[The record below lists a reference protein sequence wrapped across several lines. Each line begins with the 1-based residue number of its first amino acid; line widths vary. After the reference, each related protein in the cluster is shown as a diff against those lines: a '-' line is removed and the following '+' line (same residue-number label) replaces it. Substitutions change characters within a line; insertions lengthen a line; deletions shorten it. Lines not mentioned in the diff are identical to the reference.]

1 MSNTE
6 YKYLSLAEVKGLYY
20 QQPVVSQ
27 TYKGKCVLSSSSS
40 YVRNNDPDD
49 GEKQSW
55 AVKSEIWHIL
65 TENATFAIVPN
76 TDFDTSE
83 TKITS
88 GSGIILAKG
97 NISTLQ
103 CTITTKTINGWNYP
117 EGETVTTTQTINS
130 YRRVN
135 INNEQYTLFTNT
147 PGENLIDNNENV
159 QRVVRNLLHAVKT
172 YKDNVSSYKI
182 EHYDSTG
189 QGQDREFINSDKPVV
204 CMTDLGYSK
213 LYEIINNNAVWDIE
227 KAPPKTAT
235 NWNIYIDGTKN
246 PLYKLTWD
254 CVNVQN
260 SNTSKVKVLFCGMD
274 DAVLNT
280 YIVKESH
287 YYNYNDKSVK
297 LNYHDIREAVW
308 GDMGLVK
315 APVAIIVQF
324 EYFDTTTVIPK
335 DTSSYMYCE
344 LFPNETNGHM
354 YGDIGFCEIGEH
366 STWFVKTDN
375 GDGSTFTAHDGK
387 DGADGYTKDDDKGY
401 DDNKDKDDDDDDTHV
416 LSSGIGVL
424 TSTFHMTKER
434 LTQLGQF
441 LWGSSIFDEFSL
453 INNNPI
459 ENIISCKAIPYAIS
473 GTTQEI
479 ALGNVKTGVNGEKI
493 SQNFSKQTIGS
504 VAIAEHYKNF
514 LDYAPYT
521 NVIIYLP
528 YIGFK
533 ELDTSLV
540 MGKTLRIEYTLDV
553 ITGGCLAQIYV
564 GKIRLYEFT
573 GNIGVDIPITASNR
587 AQVESSYISAS
598 VGVVSSA
605 MSGNAIGVADSIIGA
620 ATSQYHYSG
629 TGNPSPSC
637 VASTNRTCYVVI
649 DRPQYQPLNAFNHT
663 RGRMC
668 CLSKTIGNL
677 RGYTVCDKNVDI
689 SGISA
694 TDEEKEEIVN
704 ILSSGFFA

>member
-1 MSNTE
+1 MAYVYSGSMMNTNVNNPP
-6 YKYLSLAEVKGLYY
+6 YSSGDTKTVTSTSIFLDKGYALYATVK
-20 QQPVVSQ
+20 
-27 TYKGKCVLSSSSS
+27 
-40 YVRNNDPDD
+40 NINDSIFMQRF
-49 GEKQSW
+49 EF
-55 AVKSEIWHIL
+55 
-65 TENATFAIVPN
+65 FAIPKNPKIGQYSFERILRRYDKDDVLIN
-76 TDFDTSE
+76 EE
-83 TKITS
+83 T
-88 GSGIILAKG
+88 
-97 NISTLQ
+97 
-103 CTITTKTINGWNYP
+103 
-117 EGETVTTTQTINS
+117 
-130 YRRVN
+130 
-135 INNEQYTLFTNT
+135 
-147 PGENLIDNNENV
+147 ENV
-159 QRVVRNLLHAVKT
+159 QANKFP
-172 YKDNVSSYKI
+172 
-182 EHYDSTG
+182 TG
-189 QGQDREFINSDKPVV
+189 LS
-204 CMTDLGYSK
+204 
-213 LYEIINNNAVWDIE
+213 LYETYTKKYYAQSFVQTTIPLFNADDTESINKYINKGDTSGAIKDVST
-227 KAPPKTAT
+227 K
-235 NWNIYIDGTKN
+235 WNLYIDGTKN
-246 PLYKLTWD
+246 PLYKLTWNCPD
-254 CVNVQN
+254 VQ
-260 SNTSKVKVLFCGMD
+260 SSDTSKVKLLFCAKD
-274 DAVLNT
+274 DAIANT
-280 YIVKESH
+280 YIVKDSH
-287 YYNYNDKSVK
+287 YYNYNNKSVK

-308 GDMGLVK
+308 GDMGGGVK
-315 APVAIIVQF
+315 SPVTIIVQF
-324 EYFDTTTVIPK
+324 EYFETTTVVPK
-335 DTSSYMYCE
+335 GTSSYMYCE
-344 LFPNETNGHM
+344 LYPNETNGHM
-354 YGDIGFCEIGEH
+354 YGNIGFCKVGEH
-366 STWFVKTDN
+366 STWFVKTDS
-375 GDGSTFTAHDGK
+375 GDESTFTAHDGT
-387 DGADGYTKDDDKGY
+387 DGSDGYTKDDDKGY
-401 DDNKDKDDDDDDTHV
+401 DDNKDKDDDDNDTHV

-434 LTQLGQF
+434 LVQLGQF

-479 ALGNVKTGVNGEKI
+479 TLGNVKTGVNGEKI

-533 ELDTSLV
+533 ELDASLV

-573 GNIGVDIPITASNR
+573 GNVGVDISITASNR
-587 AQVESSYISAS
+587 AQVESAYINAG

-605 MSGNAIGVADSIIGA
+605 MSGNATGAVNSIIGA

-649 DRPQYQPLNAFNHT
+649 DRPQYQPLKAFNHT

-677 RGYTVCDKNVDI
+677 KGYTVCDSNIDI

-694 TDEEKEEIVN
+694 TDEEKDEIVN
-704 ILSSGFFA
+704 ILSTGFFA

>member
-1 MSNTE
+1 MAYVNKGTSAQTSTNKWKTGQTNITENVSNILLDE
-6 YKYLSLAEVKGLYY
+6 HYA
-20 QQPVVSQ
+20 
-27 TYKGKCVLSSSSS
+27 CCFVLSDVHDNIKTYQFRSFQKNTNK
-40 YVRNNDPDD
+40 YVYDFKGTSTTTTTRIHIDKD
-49 GEKQSW
+49 GTTTRDTTTSTGTVTIPRIGVHDYGEVTEEDTYSTNIPVFDSEDAFLKYFQSG
-55 AVKSEIWHIL
+55 
-65 TENATFAIVPN
+65 
-76 TDFDTSE
+76 DTSGAI
-83 TKITS
+83 K
-88 GSGIILAKG
+88 
-97 NISTLQ
+97 N
-103 CTITTKTINGWNYP
+103 
-117 EGETVTTTQTINS
+117 
-130 YRRVN
+130 
-135 INNEQYTLFTNT
+135 
-147 PGENLIDNNENV
+147 
-159 QRVVRNLLHAVKT
+159 
-172 YKDNVSSYKI
+172 
-182 EHYDSTG
+182 
-189 QGQDREFINSDKPVV
+189 
-204 CMTDLGYSK
+204 
-213 LYEIINNNAVWDIE
+213 
-227 KAPPKTAT
+227 TAT
-235 NWNIYIDGTKN
+235 KWDLYIDGTKN

-254 CVNVQN
+254 CADIPT
-260 SNTSKVKVLFCGMD
+260 SDTSKVKVLFCATD
-274 DAVLNT
+274 DTIANT
-280 YIVKESH
+280 YIVKDSH

-297 LNYHDIREAVW
+297 LNYHDIHESVW
-308 GDMGLVK
+308 GDIGGLVK
-315 APVAIIVQF
+315 GAVTIIVQF
-324 EYFDTTTVIPK
+324 EYFETTTVVPK
-335 DTSSYMYCE
+335 ATSAYMYCE
-344 LFPNETNGHM
+344 LYPNETNGHM
-354 YGDIGFCEIGEH
+354 YGDIGFCQVGEH
-366 STWFVKTDN
+366 STWFVKTDS
-375 GDGSTFTAHDGK
+375 GDGSTFTAHDGTE
-387 DGADGYTKDDDKGY
+387 GSDGYTKDDDKGY
-401 DDNKDKDDDDDDTHV
+401 DDNKDKDDDDDDTAV

-434 LTQLGQF
+434 LIQLGQF

-479 ALGNVKTGVNGEKI
+479 TLGNVKTGVNGEKI

-573 GNIGVDIPITASNR
+573 GNIGVDISITASNR
-587 AQVESSYISAS
+587 AQVESAYINAG

-605 MSGNAIGVADSIIGA
+605 MSGNVTGAVNSIIGA

-649 DRPQYQPLNAFNHT
+649 DRPQYQPLKAFNHT

-668 CLSKTIGNL
+668 CLSKTIGSL
-677 RGYTVCDKNVDI
+677 KGYTVCDGNIDI

-694 TDEEKEEIVN
+694 TDEEKDEIVN
-704 ILSSGFFA
+704 ILSTGFFA

>member
-1 MSNTE
+1 MAYVYSGTMVRTYRKNPPYSSNSTKDGTNTAIFSDTGFALYATVRDADPPQVKNYYLVAIPKKTTGGQYTFEAIYKE
-6 YKYLSLAEVKGLYY
+6 YNKNDELVYNDARTITANMFPADLSLF
-20 QQPVVSQ
+20 Q
-27 TYKGKCVLSSSSS
+27 TYDTTEFIFDSVATTIPLFDYYDTDSINA
-40 YVRNNDPDD
+40 YINNGD
-49 GEKQSW
+49 
-55 AVKSEIWHIL
+55 
-65 TENATFAIVPN
+65 
-76 TDFDTSE
+76 
-83 TKITS
+83 TS
-88 GSGIILAKG
+88 GSIKDA
-97 NISTLQ
+97 ST
-103 CTITTKTINGWNYP
+103 KWN
-117 EGETVTTTQTINS
+117 
-130 YRRVN
+130 
-135 INNEQYTLFTNT
+135 L
-147 PGENLIDNNENV
+147 
-159 QRVVRNLLHAVKT
+159 
-172 YKDNVSSYKI
+172 
-182 EHYDSTG
+182 
-189 QGQDREFINSDKPVV
+189 
-204 CMTDLGYSK
+204 
-213 LYEIINNNAVWDIE
+213 
-227 KAPPKTAT
+227 
-235 NWNIYIDGTKN
+235 YIDGTKN

-254 CVNVQN
+254 CADIP
-260 SNTSKVKVLFCGMD
+260 SSDISRVKVLFCAKD
-274 DAVLNT
+274 DTLSNT
-280 YIVKESH
+280 YIVKDTK
-287 YYNYNDKSVK
+287 YYDYNAKSVK
-297 LNYHDIREAVW
+297 LNYHDIHEAVW
-308 GDMGLVK
+308 GDMGGLVK
-315 APVAIIVQF
+315 GAVTIIVQF
-324 EYFDTTTVIPK
+324 EYFDKPTVVPK

-344 LFPNETNGHM
+344 LYPNEKDGHM
-354 YGDIGFCEIGEH
+354 YGNIGFCKVGEH
-366 STWFVKTDN
+366 STWFVKTDS
-375 GDGSTFTAHDGK
+375 GDGSTFTAHDGT
-387 DGADGYTKDDDKGY
+387 DGSDGYTKDDDKGY
-401 DDNKDKDDDDDDTHV
+401 DDNKDKDDDDNDTHV

-434 LTQLGQF
+434 LVQLGQF

-479 ALGNVKTGVNGEKI
+479 TLGNVKTGVNGEKI

-504 VAIAEHYKNF
+504 VAIAEHYHNF

-533 ELDTSLV
+533 ELDASLV

-573 GNIGVDIPITASNR
+573 GNIGVDISITASNR
-587 AQVESSYISAS
+587 AQVESAYINAG

-605 MSGNAIGVADSIIGA
+605 MSGNVTGAVNSIIGA

-649 DRPQYQPLNAFNHT
+649 DRPQYQPLKAFNHT

-668 CLSKTIGNL
+668 CLSKTIGSL
-677 RGYTVCDKNVDI
+677 KGYTVCDGNIDI

>member
-1 MSNTE
+1 MAYCKSGEMIEKFSRADVEVVNRYTVPVDTIDPNMVYGILKTDYRINGKIADSFVLYAYSKNVVESSSAITGGMKYHSEIKNGDSSTTE
-6 YKYLSLAEVKGLYY
+6 EKYKYNRPHKGSNPANTSICYDLHAAGFDWDTWSFESNIPIFDNMSDLNEYFK
-20 QQPVVSQ
+20 
-27 TYKGKCVLSSSSS
+27 TG
-40 YVRNNDPDD
+40 
-49 GEKQSW
+49 
-55 AVKSEIWHIL
+55 
-65 TENATFAIVPN
+65 N
-76 TDFDTSE
+76 TD
-83 TKITS
+83 
-88 GSGIILAKG
+88 
-97 NISTLQ
+97 
-103 CTITTKTINGWNYP
+103 
-117 EGETVTTTQTINS
+117 
-130 YRRVN
+130 
-135 INNEQYTLFTNT
+135 
-147 PGENLIDNNENV
+147 
-159 QRVVRNLLHAVKT
+159 HAVHDT
-172 YKDNVSSYKI
+172 AV
-182 EHYDSTG
+182 TW
-189 QGQDREFINSDKPVV
+189 
-204 CMTDLGYSK
+204 DL
-213 LYEIINNNAVWDIE
+213 
-227 KAPPKTAT
+227 
-235 NWNIYIDGTKN
+235 YIDGTKS
-246 PLYKLTWD
+246 PLYKLTWNCAD
-254 CVNVQN
+254 IPN
-260 SNTSKVKVLFCGMD
+260 SDTSKVKVLFCGMD
-274 DAVLNT
+274 DAVPNT

-287 YYNYNDKSVK
+287 YYNYNNKSVK

-308 GDMGLVK
+308 GDMGPVK
-315 APVAIIVQF
+315 GSVAIIVQF
-324 EYFDTTTVIPK
+324 EYFETTTVVPK
-335 DTSSYMYCE
+335 GASSYMYCE

-354 YGDIGFCEIGEH
+354 YGDIGFCEVGEH
-366 STWFVKTDN
+366 SAWFVKTGT
-375 GDGSTFTAHDGK
+375 GDGSTFTAHDGTE
-387 DGADGYTKDDDKGY
+387 GTDGYTKDDDKGY
-401 DDNKDKDDDDDDTHV
+401 DDNKDKDDDDDDSKV

-434 LTQLGQF
+434 IVQLGQF

-479 ALGNVKTGVNGEKI
+479 MLGNVKTGVNGEKI
-493 SQNFSKQTIGS
+493 SQNFNKQTIGT
-504 VAIAEHYKNF
+504 VTIAEHYKNF

-540 MGKTLRIEYTLDV
+540 MGKTLKIEYTLDV

-587 AQVESSYISAS
+587 AQVESAYISAG

-605 MSGNAIGVADSIIGA
+605 MNGNAIGVADSIIGA

-637 VASTNRTCYVVI
+637 VSSTNRTCYVVI

-668 CLSKTIGNL
+668 CLSKTIGSL
-677 RGYTVCDKNVDI
+677 RGFTVCDKNIDI
-689 SGISA
+689 SGVSA

>member
-1 MSNTE
+1 MGYVYSGT
-6 YKYLSLAEVKGLYY
+6 
-20 QQPVVSQ
+20 
-27 TYKGKCVLSSSSS
+27 GKEDILKS
-40 YVRNNDPDD
+40 D
-49 GEKQSW
+49 GETR
-55 AVKSEIWHIL
+55 VK
-65 TENATFAIVPN
+65 TFNFPN
-76 TDFDTSE
+76 
-83 TKITS
+83 
-88 GSGIILAKG
+88 
-97 NISTLQ
+97 
-103 CTITTKTINGWNYP
+103 
-117 EGETVTTTQTINS
+117 
-130 YRRVN
+130 
-135 INNEQYTLFTNT
+135 TNT
-147 PGENLIDNNENV
+147 PLCLWHRKKIIADKSYDYYEICATLQPNGKQYRFEYTEVWTDKNGRITYNKTNEEAVNQPSGPYNWGSNV
-159 QRVVRNLLHAVKT
+159 ISSDPRWNT
-172 YKDNVSSYKI
+172 SYKDYKFVCSLPI
-182 EHYDSTG
+182 FASETDVTNYMKTG
-189 QGQDREFINSDKPVV
+189 DTSNAEKDTSVNW
-204 CMTDLGYSK
+204 DL
-213 LYEIINNNAVWDIE
+213 
-227 KAPPKTAT
+227 
-235 NWNIYIDGTKN
+235 YIDGTKS
-246 PLYKLTWD
+246 PLYKLAWD
-254 CVNVQN
+254 CADIK
-260 SNTSKVKVLFCGMD
+260 SSDTSKVKVLFCGMD
-274 DAVLNT
+274 DAVPNT

-287 YYNYNDKSVK
+287 YYNYNNKSVK

-315 APVAIIVQF
+315 GPVAIIVQF
-324 EYFDTTTVIPK
+324 EYFDAPTVVPK

-354 YGDIGFCEIGEH
+354 YGDIGFCEAGEH
-366 STWFVKTDN
+366 STWFVKADN
-375 GDGSTFTAHDGK
+375 GDGSTFTAHDGTE
-387 DGADGYTKDDDKGY
+387 GSDGYTKDDDKGY
-401 DDNKDKDDDDDDTHV
+401 DDNKDKDDDDNDTKV
-416 LSSGIGVL
+416 LSSGVGVL

-434 LTQLGQF
+434 IAQLGQF

-479 ALGNVKTGVNGEKI
+479 TLGNVKTGVNGEKI
-493 SQNFSKQTIGS
+493 SQNFSKQTIGT
-504 VAIAEHYKNF
+504 VAIAEHYHNF

-540 MGKTLRIEYTLDV
+540 MSKTLKIEYTLDV

-587 AQVESSYISAS
+587 AQVESSYISAG

-605 MSGNAIGVADSIIGA
+605 MNGNAIGVADSIIGA

-694 TDEEKEEIVN
+694 TDEEKDEIVN

>member
-1 MSNTE
+1 MAYVYSGIGEENILMSN
-6 YKYLSLAEVKGLYY
+6 
-20 QQPVVSQ
+20 
-27 TYKGKCVLSSSSS
+27 
-40 YVRNNDPDD
+40 
-49 GEKQSW
+49 GEKR
-55 AVKSEIWHIL
+55 KK
-65 TENATFAIVPN
+65 TFH
-76 TDFDTSE
+76 
-83 TKITS
+83 
-88 GSGIILAKG
+88 
-97 NISTLQ
+97 
-103 CTITTKTINGWNYP
+103 
-117 EGETVTTTQTINS
+117 
-130 YRRVN
+130 
-135 INNEQYTLFTNT
+135 FTNT
-147 PGENLIDNNENV
+147 HTPLC
-159 QRVVRNLLHAVKT
+159 LLHRKQIISGKSCDVYDLCAPLQPDGTQYQFEYTEVWTSKNGTITKNETNNSAVNYPGSHNWGSVGISIDPT
-172 YKDNVSSYKI
+172 WNTYYKDYKFNCSLPI
-182 EHYDSTG
+182 FASDSDVTNYMKTG
-189 QGQDREFINSDKPVV
+189 DTSNAEIDTSVKW
-204 CMTDLGYSK
+204 DL
-213 LYEIINNNAVWDIE
+213 
-227 KAPPKTAT
+227 
-235 NWNIYIDGTKN
+235 YIDGTKS

-254 CVNVQN
+254 CADIH
-260 SNTSKVKVLFCGMD
+260 SSDTSKVKVLFCATD
-274 DAVLNT
+274 DAIANT
-280 YIVKESH
+280 YIVKDTH
-287 YYNYNDKSVK
+287 YYAYNNKSVK

-308 GDMGLVK
+308 GAVK
-315 APVAIIVQF
+315 SPVTIIVQF
-324 EYFDTTTVIPK
+324 EYFETTTVVPK
-335 DTSSYMYCE
+335 DTSAYMYCE
-344 LFPNETNGHM
+344 LYPNEKNGHM
-354 YGDIGFCEIGEH
+354 YGNIGFCKVGEH
-366 STWFVKTDN
+366 STWFVKTDD
-375 GDGSTFTAHDGK
+375 GDGSTFTAHDGT
-387 DGADGYTKDDDKGY
+387 DGSDDYTNDDDKGY

-434 LTQLGQF
+434 LVQLGQF
-441 LWGSSIFDEFSL
+441 LWGASIFDEFSL

-479 ALGNVKTGVNGEKI
+479 TLGNVKTGVNGEKI

-504 VAIAEHYKNF
+504 VSITEHYKNF

-573 GNIGVDIPITASNR
+573 GNIGVDISITASNR
-587 AQVESSYISAS
+587 AQVESAYINAG

-605 MSGNAIGVADSIIGA
+605 MSGNVTGAVNSIIGA

-649 DRPQYQPLNAFNHT
+649 DRPQYQPLKAFNHT

-677 RGYTVCDKNVDI
+677 RGYTVCDGNIDI

-694 TDEEKEEIVN
+694 TDEEKNEIVN
-704 ILSSGFFA
+704 ILSTGFFA

>member
-1 MSNTE
+1 MA
-6 YKYLSLAEVKGLYY
+6 YC
-20 QQPVVSQ
+20 
-27 TYKGKCVLSSSSS
+27 YKGKMYLKTAFDSTYGSDTRDAVISA
-40 YVRNNDPDD
+40 VDD
-49 GEKQSW
+49 G
-55 AVKSEIWHIL
+55 IL
-65 TENATFAIVPN
+65 LVLKTELEQFDRYEFVQYNPSTKKYGGVRWKDLINERELPDGRIV
-76 TDFDTSE
+76 DLGKVDG
-83 TKITS
+83 ITS
-88 GSGIILAKG
+88 MNLGVGHNDIFTTDIPIFLKTDKDAINKYLTTGDDSGAIK
-97 NISTLQ
+97 NVNTH
-103 CTITTKTINGWNYP
+103 WN
-117 EGETVTTTQTINS
+117 
-130 YRRVN
+130 
-135 INNEQYTLFTNT
+135 L
-147 PGENLIDNNENV
+147 
-159 QRVVRNLLHAVKT
+159 
-172 YKDNVSSYKI
+172 
-182 EHYDSTG
+182 
-189 QGQDREFINSDKPVV
+189 
-204 CMTDLGYSK
+204 
-213 LYEIINNNAVWDIE
+213 
-227 KAPPKTAT
+227 
-235 NWNIYIDGTKN
+235 YIDGTKN
-246 PLYKLTWD
+246 PLYKLTWNCPD
-254 CVNVQN
+254 IP
-260 SNTSKVKVLFCGMD
+260 SSDTSRVKVLFCASDNMVND
-274 DAVLNT
+274 T
-280 YIVKESH
+280 YIVKDSH
-287 YYNYNDKSVK
+287 YYDYNDKSVK

-308 GDMGLVK
+308 GDMGGATK
-315 APVAIIVQF
+315 SPVTIIVQF
-324 EYFDTTTVIPK
+324 EYFTTTTVVPK
-335 DTSSYMYCE
+335 DTSAYMYCE
-344 LFPNETNGHM
+344 LYPSETNGHM
-354 YGDIGFCEIGEH
+354 YGNIGFCKVGEH
-366 STWFVKTDN
+366 STWFVKTDS
-375 GDGSTFTAHDGK
+375 GDGSTFTAHDGSE
-387 DGADGYTKDDDKGY
+387 GSDGYTKDDDKGY
-401 DDNKDKDDDDDDTHV
+401 NDNKDKDDDDNDTNV

-434 LTQLGQF
+434 LVQLGQF

-479 ALGNVKTGVNGEKI
+479 TLGNVKTGVNGEKI

-573 GNIGVDIPITASNR
+573 GNIGVDISITASNR
-587 AQVESSYISAS
+587 AQVESAYINAG

-605 MSGNAIGVADSIIGA
+605 MSGNVTGAVNSIIGA

-649 DRPQYQPLNAFNHT
+649 DRPQYQPLKAFNHT

-668 CLSKTIGNL
+668 CLSKTIGSL
-677 RGYTVCDKNVDI
+677 KGYTVCDGNIDI

-694 TDEEKEEIVN
+694 TDEEKDEIVN
-704 ILSSGFFA
+704 ILSTGFFA

>member
-1 MSNTE
+1 MGYVTKGHIDSKTTAKYINQPSRSHVTTYSCNVSCSDTSNQCLFILKSEPIGSRENWQFYCVNRKDASLKQVNAISELFELT
-6 YKYLSLAEVKGLYY
+6 KY
-20 QQPVVSQ
+20 
-27 TYKGKCVLSSSSS
+27 
-40 YVRNNDPDD
+40 DD
-49 GEKQSW
+49 GRIIEKTTQNAIPPLWKGTTSYDDGTVDYSFSTTIPRFNTRKDAIKYVNTGDTSN
-55 AVKSEIWHIL
+55 AVKDAS
-65 TENATFAIVPN
+65 
-76 TDFDTSE
+76 
-83 TKITS
+83 IT
-88 GSGIILAKG
+88 
-97 NISTLQ
+97 
-103 CTITTKTINGWNYP
+103 WN
-117 EGETVTTTQTINS
+117 
-130 YRRVN
+130 
-135 INNEQYTLFTNT
+135 L
-147 PGENLIDNNENV
+147 
-159 QRVVRNLLHAVKT
+159 
-172 YKDNVSSYKI
+172 
-182 EHYDSTG
+182 
-189 QGQDREFINSDKPVV
+189 
-204 CMTDLGYSK
+204 
-213 LYEIINNNAVWDIE
+213 
-227 KAPPKTAT
+227 
-235 NWNIYIDGTKN
+235 YIDGTKS

-254 CVNVQN
+254 CADIP
-260 SNTSKVKVLFCGMD
+260 SSDTSKIKVIYCDFVES
-274 DAVLNT
+274 ANT
-280 YIVKESH
+280 FVALSTN
-287 YYNYNDKSVK
+287 YYNYNAKSVK
-297 LNYHDIREAVW
+297 LNYHDIHEAIW
-308 GDMGLVK
+308 GDNDGAIKSAVY
-315 APVAIIVQF
+315 IIVQF
-324 EYFDTTTVIPK
+324 EYYETTTVIPK
-335 DTSSYMYCE
+335 DTSAYMYCE

-354 YGDIGFCEIGEH
+354 YGNIGFCKKGEKT
-366 STWFVKTDN
+366 STFIKTDS
-375 GDGSTFTAHDGK
+375 GDGSTFTAHDGT
-387 DGADGYTKDDDKGY
+387 DGSDGYTKDDDKGY
-401 DDNKDKDDDDDDTHV
+401 DDNKDKDDDDDDTNV

-434 LTQLGQF
+434 LVQLGQF

-453 INNNPI
+453 INNNPV

-479 ALGNVKTGVNGEKI
+479 TLGNVKTGVNGEKI

-533 ELDTSLV
+533 ELDASLV

-573 GNIGVDIPITASNR
+573 GNIGVDISITASNR
-587 AQVESSYISAS
+587 AQVESAYINAG

-605 MSGNAIGVADSIIGA
+605 MSGNVTGAVNSIIGA

-649 DRPQYQPLNAFNHT
+649 DRPQYQPLKAFNHT

-668 CLSKTIGNL
+668 CLSKTIGSL
-677 RGYTVCDKNVDI
+677 KGYTVCDGNIDI

>member
-1 MSNTE
+1 MAYVYSGTGKENILMSNRETR
-6 YKYLSLAEVKGLYY
+6 VK
-20 QQPVVSQ
+20 
-27 TYKGKCVLSSSSS
+27 
-40 YVRNNDPDD
+40 
-49 GEKQSW
+49 
-55 AVKSEIWHIL
+55 
-65 TENATFAIVPN
+65 TFNFPN
-76 TDFDTSE
+76 TNTPLCLLHRKQIISGKSCDVYDLCAPLQPNGTQYYFEYTEVWTSPSGTINKNE
-83 TKITS
+83 TKES
-88 GSGIILAKG
+88 AVNYPGSNGWG
-97 NISTLQ
+97 STNISTDPTWNEYYKNYKFNCSLPIFAS
-103 CTITTKTINGWNYP
+103 TSDVTNYMKTGDTSNAEKDTY
-117 EGETVTTTQTINS
+117 
-130 YRRVN
+130 
-135 INNEQYTLFTNT
+135 
-147 PGENLIDNNENV
+147 
-159 QRVVRNLLHAVKT
+159 VKW
-172 YKDNVSSYKI
+172 
-182 EHYDSTG
+182 
-189 QGQDREFINSDKPVV
+189 
-204 CMTDLGYSK
+204 DL
-213 LYEIINNNAVWDIE
+213 
-227 KAPPKTAT
+227 
-235 NWNIYIDGTKN
+235 YIDGTKN

-254 CVNVQN
+254 CADIP
-260 SNTSKVKVLFCGMD
+260 SSDTSRVKVIYCDF
-274 DAVLNT
+274 VESVNT
-280 YIVKESH
+280 FVALSTN
-287 YYNYNDKSVK
+287 YYNYNAKSVK
-297 LNYHDIREAVW
+297 LNYHDIHEAIW
-308 GDMGLVK
+308 ADNDGLIKSAVY
-315 APVAIIVQF
+315 IIVQF
-324 EYFDTTTVIPK
+324 EYFETTTVIPK
-335 DTSSYMYCE
+335 DTSAYMYCE

-354 YGDIGFCEIGEH
+354 FGSIGFCEKGEKP
-366 STWFVKTDN
+366 STFIKTDS
-375 GDGSTFTAHDGK
+375 GDGSTFTAHEGTDGS
-387 DGADGYTKDDDKGY
+387 DGYTKDDDKGY
-401 DDNKDKDDDDDDTHV
+401 NDNKDKDDDDDDTNV

-434 LTQLGQF
+434 LVQLGQF

-479 ALGNVKTGVNGEKI
+479 TLGNVKTGVNGEKI
-493 SQNFSKQTIGS
+493 SKNFSKQTIGS

-521 NVIIYLP
+521 NIIIYLP

-573 GNIGVDIPITASNR
+573 GNIGVDISITASNR
-587 AQVESSYISAS
+587 AQVESAYINAG

-605 MSGNAIGVADSIIGA
+605 MSGNVTGAVNSIIGA

-649 DRPQYQPLNAFNHT
+649 DRPQYQPLKAFNHT

-668 CLSKTIGNL
+668 CLSKTIGSL
-677 RGYTVCDKNVDI
+677 KGYTVCDGNIDI

>member
-1 MSNTE
+1 MAYARTGHAQWQYEYDGYKNIYTYDFNENQYAYCMLYE
-6 YKYLSLAEVKGLYY
+6 YKNVYDTPDCLVYTLCARELEKGGN
-20 QQPVVSQ
+20 Q
-27 TYKGKCVLSSSSS
+27 TFGQNWKQINITTGKIEIEQNSRELINITSTNYNWGYKRIGDARK
-40 YVRNNDPDD
+40 
-49 GEKQSW
+49 
-55 AVKSEIWHIL
+55 
-65 TENATFAIVPN
+65 
-76 TDFDTSE
+76 DFDNVIFSTNIPIFHSMEDVDHYMKTGDTS
-83 TKITS
+83 K
-88 GSGIILAKG
+88 ADK
-97 NISTLQ
+97 
-103 CTITTKTINGWNYP
+103 
-117 EGETVTTTQTINS
+117 
-130 YRRVN
+130 
-135 INNEQYTLFTNT
+135 
-147 PGENLIDNNENV
+147 D
-159 QRVVRNLLHAVKT
+159 VKT
-172 YKDNVSSYKI
+172 NW
-182 EHYDSTG
+182 
-189 QGQDREFINSDKPVV
+189 
-204 CMTDLGYSK
+204 DL
-213 LYEIINNNAVWDIE
+213 
-227 KAPPKTAT
+227 
-235 NWNIYIDGTKN
+235 YIDGTKN

-254 CVNVQN
+254 CADVK
-260 SNTSKVKVLFCGMD
+260 SSDTSKVKVLFCASDNMIND
-274 DAVLNT
+274 T
-280 YIVKESH
+280 YIVKDSH
-287 YYNYNDKSVK
+287 YYDYNDKSVK

-308 GDMGLVK
+308 GDMGGGVK
-315 APVAIIVQF
+315 SPVTIIVQF

-335 DTSSYMYCE
+335 DTSAYMYCE
-344 LFPNETNGHM
+344 LYPNEKDGHM
-354 YGDIGFCEIGEH
+354 YGNIGFCKVGEH
-366 STWFVKTDN
+366 STWFIKTDS
-375 GDGSTFTAHDGK
+375 GDGSTFTAHDGTE
-387 DGADGYTKDDDKGY
+387 GSDGYTKDDD
-401 DDNKDKDDDDDDTHV
+401 DNDTHV

-434 LTQLGQF
+434 LVQLGQF

-479 ALGNVKTGVNGEKI
+479 TLGNVKTGVNGEKI

-504 VAIAEHYKNF
+504 VAIAEHYHNF

-533 ELDTSLV
+533 ELDASLV

-573 GNIGVDIPITASNR
+573 GNIGVDISITASNR
-587 AQVESSYISAS
+587 AQVESAYINAG

-605 MSGNAIGVADSIIGA
+605 MSGNVTGAVNSIIGA

-649 DRPQYQPLNAFNHT
+649 DRPQYQPLKAFNHT

-677 RGYTVCDKNVDI
+677 KGYTVCDGNIDI

-694 TDEEKEEIVN
+694 TDEEKDEIVN
-704 ILSSGFFA
+704 ILSTGFFA

>member
-1 MSNTE
+1 MGYYT
-6 YKYLSLAEVKGLYY
+6 KGTF
-20 QQPVVSQ
+20 
-27 TYKGKCVLSSSSS
+27 TYKNDIDYTTGSNYLHKFQVGSFICDDGYCMCVLRTPLSIGQYKGYNFTVRGYRRGS
-40 YVRNNDPDD
+40 YAN
-49 GEKQSW
+49 G
-55 AVKSEIWHIL
+55 VKYS
-65 TENATFAIVPN
+65 
-76 TDFDTSE
+76 
-83 TKITS
+83 IT
-88 GSGIILAKG
+88 
-97 NISTLQ
+97 
-103 CTITTKTINGWNYP
+103 Y
-117 EGETVTTTQTINS
+117 EYDMTTTQNDAEPQTEHHKQTGVSSIGGFQNLTMS
-130 YRRVN
+130 
-135 INNEQYTLFTNT
+135 INNEIDTRVFITTLPIF
-147 PGENLIDNNENV
+147 DN
-159 QRVVRNLLHAVKT
+159 
-172 YKDNVSSYKI
+172 
-182 EHYDSTG
+182 
-189 QGQDREFINSDKPVV
+189 
-204 CMTDLGYSK
+204 
-213 LYEIINNNAVWDIE
+213 E
-227 KAPPKTAT
+227 KAVETYVNTGDDSDRIIDVST

-246 PLYKLTWD
+246 PLYKLTWNCENIPKSD
-254 CVNVQN
+254 
-260 SNTSKVKVLFCGMD
+260 TSKVKVLFCASDNMTND
-274 DAVLNT
+274 V
-280 YIVKESH
+280 YIVKDSH
-287 YYNYNDKSVK
+287 YYDYNDKSVK

-308 GDMGLVK
+308 GDMGGGVK
-315 APVAIIVQF
+315 SPVTIIVQF
-324 EYFDTTTVIPK
+324 EYFETTTVVPK
-335 DTSSYMYCE
+335 GTSSYMYCE
-344 LFPNETNGHM
+344 LYPSETNGHM
-354 YGDIGFCEIGEH
+354 YGNIGFCKVGEH
-366 STWFVKTDN
+366 STWFVKTDS
-375 GDGSTFTAHDGK
+375 GDSSTFTAHDGTS
-387 DGADGYTKDDDKGY
+387 GSDGYTKDDDKGY
-401 DDNKDKDDDDDDTHV
+401 NDNKDKDDDDNDTHV

-434 LTQLGQF
+434 LVQLGQF

-479 ALGNVKTGVNGEKI
+479 TLGNVKTGVNGEKI

-573 GNIGVDIPITASNR
+573 GNIGVDISITASNR
-587 AQVESSYISAS
+587 AQVESAYINAG

-605 MSGNAIGVADSIIGA
+605 MSGNVTGAVNSIIGA

-629 TGNPSPSC
+629 TGNPNPSC

-649 DRPQYQPLNAFNHT
+649 DRPQYQPLKAFNHT

-668 CLSKTIGNL
+668 CLSKTIGSL
-677 RGYTVCDKNVDI
+677 KGYTVCDGNIDI

-694 TDEEKEEIVN
+694 TDEEKDEIVN
-704 ILSSGFFA
+704 ILSTGFFA